1 MMTFAGLPSIAG
13 RFAICNLR
21 FAIVQNRKPQ
31 QGAET
36 ATARDLANRK
46 FIAVL
51 LAWIF
56 CGLCPFPL
64 NAASN
69 SKKYVF
75 KIIQD
80 NVGPKTD
87 INSTP
92 VVILALG
99 GAAVLAV
106 LVALSKREK
115 KAAIPA
121 VLNSAGKLN
130 KEVIKQI
137 ALKPAEMKQL
147 KMLAESI
154 ETEDGE
160 ALDPLTLLLCPSL
173 LAKAV
178 QANPPKLDRKAVAL
192 VVRKMRL
199 GQQQP

>member
-1 MMTFAGLPSIAG
+1 MTFAGLPSIAG